1 METSQV
7 KQVEQNGLWNGM
19 NKFKVTLSNG
29 KALTFFA
36 KGEFSAKIGDTI
48 NYEVTNEQYGN
59 AKLLRDAQKPYIQQK
74 VETFEKKYETKSID
88 TQTSIIRQTCIKAA
102 AEFNAQRTGV
112 GVQDIITDAEI
123 LFNWVTNS

>member
-59 AKLLRDAQKPYIQQK
+59 AKLLRDAQKPYTQQK

>member
-19 NKFKVTLSNG
+19 NKFKVSLSNG

-59 AKLLRDAQKPYIQQK
+59 AKLLRSEPS
-74 VETFEKKYETKSID
+74 TFVPTEKKYESKTVD

-102 AEFNAQRTGV
+102 AEFNAQRSGV

-123 LFNWVTNS
+123 LFNWVTKL